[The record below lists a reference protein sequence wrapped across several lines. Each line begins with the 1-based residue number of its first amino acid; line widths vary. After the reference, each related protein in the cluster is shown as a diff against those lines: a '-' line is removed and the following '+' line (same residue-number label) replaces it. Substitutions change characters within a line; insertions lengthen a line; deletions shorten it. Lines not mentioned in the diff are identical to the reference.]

1 MLNFIFQLRQFLNDN
16 LALLAFLLVDDV
28 GYGAVKIV
36 DCAGLL
42 PSLINQ
48 CENFQNSQ
56 RREKT
61 YDDDRPPLASG
72 DVAEARGIR
81 GEVLRC
87 EDEGRRG

>member
-36 DCAGLL
+36 DCAG
-42 PSLINQ
+42 
-48 CENFQNSQ
+48 
-56 RREKT
+56 
-61 YDDDRPPLASG
+61 DDDRPPLASG
-72 DVAEARGIR
+72 DVAEAGRIR